1 MNNSQ
6 RKLRLLIDEIMKIND
21 RKTMENFL
29 LGLLTPQEI
38 MELPTR
44 IEIVKL
50 LKKGIPQVQIA
61 KKLGIG
67 VATVTRGSTEIKK
80 GRFINIK

>member
-1 MNNSQ
+1 
-6 RKLRLLIDEIMKIND
+6 
-21 RKTMENFL
+21 MENFL